1 MSQKKFKQRIVRILI
16 SNTLPISLQVFCLLA
31 NVTHLNLNAHGG
43 SERLAIATMESLSEL
58 EDVELELSTF
68 QRPNIIELQSAFGQS
83 SVSVIK
89 KARTM
94 RILNSFDELSDKK
107 EYDLNINTHGDLLPF
122 LPSKFF
128 KEQFNYLL
136 PLSGGQISYRH
147 SRCRVY

>member
-1 MSQKKFKQRIVRILI
+1 MLAVGVRDLLSRQWKLSQ
-16 SNTLPISLQVFCLLA
+16 
-31 NVTHLNLNAHGG
+31 
-43 SERLAIATMESLSEL
+43 L

-89 KARTM
+89 KTRTM

-122 LPSKFF
+122 TKQIFQRAIQLPIATFRRP
-128 KEQFNYLL
+128 NI
-136 PLSGGQISYRH
+136 LSTLKMQSILS
-147 SRCRVY
+147 

>member
-1 MSQKKFKQRIVRILI
+1 MI
-16 SNTLPISLQVFCLLA
+16 A
-31 NVTHLNLNAHGG
+31 NVTHLDLNARGG
-43 SERLAIATMESLSEL
+43 SERLAIATMEALSQL

-68 QRPNIIELQSAFGQS
+68 QRPNIIELQSAFGQR

-89 KARTM
+89 KVRTM
-94 RILNSFDELSDKK
+94 RILNSFDELSEKK

-122 LPSKFF
+122 YQANFS
-128 KEQFNYLL
+128 EQFNYLL